1 MAEPLVTVSGL
12 NKIIKGQTIVHEVS
26 FQVPAGSI
34 VGLCGGN
41 GAGKSTILRMVAGIL
56 QPTSGD
62 IRVGGLR
69 WKEDRK
75 QFAGQIGYMPDD
87 FQFPAGLTA
96 EEILSFWASLRREP
110 ESRVREVLEMVGL
123 DDKRHKR
130 VNSFSKGMRQR
141 VLFAQAMLSSPSLI
155 LMDEPTNG
163 LDPYWMQEFVAI
175 LKSVKLEG
183 QTVLFSTHQLDIAE
197 ELADEVIFLNNG
209 RICGEG
215 TVEYFRA
222 LYGPLPLHRAF
233 QQSLGLGSWEE
244 RRDDEG

>member
-1 MAEPLVTVSGL
+1 MAEPLVAVSNL
-12 NKIIKGQTIVHEVS
+12 NKKIKGQTIVHEVS
-26 FQVPAGSI
+26 FDVSAGTI

-41 GAGKSTILRMVAGIL
+41 GAGKSTILRMIAGIL

-62 IRVGGLR
+62 IHVRGLT
-69 WKEDRK
+69 WKEDRRK
-75 QFAGQIGYMPDD
+75 FAGQMGYMPDD

-96 EEILSFWASLRREP
+96 EEILLFWASLRRVP
-110 ESRVREVLEMVGL
+110 ESRVREVLAMAGL
-123 DDKRHKR
+123 DDKRNKR
-130 VNSFSKGMRQR
+130 VTTFSKGMRQR
-141 VLFAQAMLSSPSLI
+141 VLFAQAMLSSPPLI

-163 LDPYWMQEFVAI
+163 LDPYWMQEFVSI

-197 ELADEVIFLNNG
+197 ELADEVIFLNDG
-209 RICGEG
+209 RICGAG

-233 QQSLGLGSWEE
+233 QQSLGLGFP
-244 RRDDEG
+244 GGAKM